1 MYYVTR
7 KTSFCASAIVHSME
21 IHCNI
26 SKVENDFRGKFRIVV
41 ELGSNPTKAIA
52 GAAA

>member
-1 MYYVTR
+1 
-7 KTSFCASAIVHSME
+7 ME

-26 SKVENDFRGKFRIVV
+26 SKVENGFRGKFRIIV

-52 GAAA
+52 GKFFVKPR